1 MQIEAS
7 NKAQSIL
14 QEYSDLPNVVI
25 QMQEDL
31 EMLKARPIQAKDTK
45 TTVEGLQVVIEG
57 LKAKIAQV
65 DQRLQKKISQEALAP
80 TNLSF
85 STFEHQFNQHRDRVL
100 AVLENLN
107 ETQCQANSRLD

>member
-7 NKAQSIL
+7 NKAQTIL
-14 QEYSDLPNVVI
+14 QEYSDLPSVVI

-31 EMLKARPIQAKDTK
+31 ELLKARPIPAKDTK

-65 DQRLQKKISQEALAP
+65 DQRLQK
-80 TNLSF
+80 
-85 STFEHQFNQHRDRVL
+85 
-100 AVLENLN
+100 
-107 ETQCQANSRLD
+107 